1 MKKRLLM
8 VIPTIA
14 LLASCGKA
22 DPLAEV
28 SKSLPGDVDVVNPS
42 QVEQGVIDEYI
53 SDAFNEMFYSL
64 EYKAVYSLSVDLSLS
79 LNGATEAGAFTGSA
93 RVKGNVL
100 LGYDVHVI
108 EEIPYSS
115 VFLKVSGLTVESNIS
130 LPDSMK
136 QKMPVPENIS
146 IKDVDLFAYGFES
159 ELGAFGFVD
168 LSNHALQ
175 DAAKNALVSSGLAEE
190 DINEYLDTLLGE
202 KTQGSE
208 YRPGLAAIDLVD
220 LFTQIDKYRA
230 SQGAEPSSEDIL
242 QHPITYLLSMGDAE
256 MESIRIDFNELM
268 EDILPALSPV
278 VGTKYTVESA
288 DVVGLEKT
296 SIVMNVS
303 SSQVAAAMGIPE
315 NQMPVNGVAG
325 VLLSVGVDK
334 GSEDYA
340 LEELN
345 LSANVSGNMEGFSFS
360 FNGSVSLTVSYNDQ
374 ATMETLSE
382 AQMDTYRPIT
392 NELAQLIISLM

>member
-1 MKKRLLM
+1 MKRRLLM
-8 VIPTIA
+8 VVPVIA
-14 LLASCGKA
+14 LLAGCGKT
-22 DPLAEV
+22 DPMAEV
-28 SKSLPGDVDVVNPS
+28 SKSLPGDVVEVNPN

-64 EYKAVYSLSVDLSLS
+64 EYKAVYNLSVDLSLS

-93 RVKGNVL
+93 RVKGDIAI
-100 LGYDVHVI
+100 GYDSVI
-108 EEIPYSS
+108 KEEVPYSS

-136 QKMPVPENIS
+136 QEMLVPENIS

-159 ELGAFGFVD
+159 ELGAYGFVD
-168 LSNHALQ
+168 LSNHSLQ
-175 DAAKNALVSSGLAEE
+175 DSAKNALVSSGFKEE
-190 DINEYLDTLLGE
+190 DINKYLDTLLGE

-208 YRPGLAAIDLVD
+208 YRPGLAKIDLVV
-220 LFTQIDKYRA
+220 LFTKIDEYRA
-230 SQGAEPSSEDIL
+230 SQGAEPVSKDEL
-242 QHPITYLLSMGDAE
+242 QHPITSLLTMGDTE
-256 MESIRIDFNELM
+256 MESIKIDFNELM

-278 VGTKYTVESA
+278 VGTKYSVESD

-296 SIVMNVS
+296 SIVMNVN

-315 NQMPVNGVAG
+315 NQMPINGVAG
-325 VLLSVGVDK
+325 LLLSVGIDK
-334 GSEDYA
+334 GSENYA

-345 LSANVSGNMEGFSFS
+345 LSANLSGNMEGFSFL
-360 FNGSVSLTVSYNDQ
+360 FNGSVSLNVLYNDQ

-382 AQMDTYRPIT
+382 AQMNTYRPIT

>member
-1 MKKRLLM
+1 MKRRLLM
-8 VIPTIA
+8 VVPVIA
-14 LLASCGKA
+14 LLAGCGKT
-22 DPLAEV
+22 DPMAEV
-28 SKSLPGDVDVVNPS
+28 SKSLPGDVVEVNPN

-64 EYKAVYSLSVDLSLS
+64 EYKAVYNLSVDLSLS

-93 RVKGNVL
+93 RVKGDIAV
-100 LGYDVHVI
+100 GYDSVI
-108 EEIPYSS
+108 KEEVPYSS

-136 QKMPVPENIS
+136 QEMPVPENIS

-159 ELGAFGFVD
+159 ELGAYGFVD
-168 LSNHALQ
+168 LSNHSLQ
-175 DAAKNALVSSGLAEE
+175 DAAKNALVSSGFKEE
-190 DINEYLDTLLGE
+190 DINHYLDTFLGE

-220 LFTQIDKYRA
+220 LFTKIDEYRA
-230 SQGAEPSSEDIL
+230 SQGAEPASEDVL
-242 QHPITYLLSMGDAE
+242 QHPITNFLAMGDAE
-256 MESIRIDFNELM
+256 MESIKIDFNELM

-278 VGTKYTVESA
+278 VGTKYSVESS

-296 SIVMNVS
+296 SIVMNVN

-315 NQMPVNGVAG
+315 NQMPINGVAG
-325 VLLSVGVDK
+325 LLLSVGIDK
-334 GSEDYA
+334 GSENYA
-340 LEELN
+340 LEELS
-345 LSANVSGNMEGFSFS
+345 LSANLSGNMEGFSFS
-360 FNGSVSLTVSYNDQ
+360 FNGSVSLNVLYNDQ

-382 AQMDTYRPIT
+382 TQMSTYRPIT
-392 NELAQLIISLM
+392 DELAQLIISLM